1 MRDKNVFAIAL
12 LNCLWP
18 DGHINQTRAWRE
30 IRVLGKF
37 LSGLLLVLLLFVA
50 ISCAP
55 IVWMHSYVV
64 PIPLVVKIFAV
75 FDINEEAW
83 EANVFEGRAGKVR
96 EEYETWRK
104 EREMSE
110 QMALFWQKSLWNSW
124 LMLSAFGLYVFLSF
138 YWLVHKFSRELFRRY
153 KKGVLLRQGIYAS
166 RDGHY
171 TSDEG

>member
-1 MRDKNVFAIAL
+1 MRDKNVFAVAL

-30 IRVLGKF
+30 IRVLVKF
-37 LSGLLLVLLLFVA
+37 LSSLLLVLLLFVG

-55 IVWMHSYVV
+55 IVWIHSYVV
-64 PIPLVVKIFAV
+64 PIPLVIKIFAV

-83 EANVFEGRAGKVR
+83 EANVFEGRAGEVR
-96 EEYETWRK
+96 EEYENWRK
-104 EREMSE
+104 KRGMSD
-110 QMALFWQKSLWNSW
+110 QLALFWQKSLWNSW
-124 LMLSAFGLYVFLSF
+124 LILFAFGLYVFLSF
-138 YWLVHKFSRELFRRY
+138 YCLVHKFSHELFRRY

-171 TSDEG
+171 VRD

>member
-30 IRVLGKF
+30 IRVLVKF
-37 LSGLLLVLLLFVA
+37 LSSLLLILVLFIG

-55 IVWMHSYVV
+55 VVWIHSYVV
-64 PIPLVVKIFAV
+64 PIPLVIKIFAV

-83 EANVFEGRAGKVR
+83 EANVFEGRGGKVR

-104 EREMSE
+104 KRGMSD
-110 QMALFWQKSLWNSW
+110 QMAFFWQKSLWNSW
-124 LMLSAFGLYVFLSF
+124 LILFAFGLYVFLSF
-138 YWLVHKFSRELFRRY
+138 YCLVHKFSHELFRRY
-153 KKGVLLRQGIYAS
+153 KKGVLLRKGIYAS

-171 TSDEG
+171 ARDEG

>member
-1 MRDKNVFAIAL
+1 MSDENIFFSAL

-18 DGHINQTRAWRE
+18 DGGINLTRAWRE
-30 IRVLGKF
+30 FRVLVKLVSSLF
-37 LSGLLLVLLLFVA
+37 LILFLFFA
-50 ISCAP
+50 ISAAP
-55 IVWMHSYVV
+55 VVWVHSYIV
-64 PIPLVVKIFAV
+64 PIPIVMKIFSV
-75 FDINEEAW
+75 FDVNEETW

-124 LMLSAFGLYVFLSF
+124 LILFAFGLYVFLSF
-138 YWLVHKFSRELFRRY
+138 YWLVRKFSFELFRRY
-153 KKGVLLRQGIYAS
+153 KKGVLLREGIYTS

-171 TSDEG
+171 ARDEG

>member
-30 IRVLGKF
+30 IRVLVKF
-37 LSGLLLVLLLFVA
+37 LSSLLLVLVLFIG

-55 IVWMHSYVV
+55 VVWIHSYVV
-64 PIPLVVKIFAV
+64 PIPLVIKIFAV

-83 EANVFEGRAGKVR
+83 EANVFEGRAGEVR

-104 EREMSE
+104 KRGMSD
-110 QMALFWQKSLWNSW
+110 QMAFFWQKSLWNSW
-124 LMLSAFGLYVFLSF
+124 LILFAFGLYVFLSF
-138 YWLVHKFSRELFRRY
+138 YCLVHKFSHELFRRY

-171 TSDEG
+171 VRDYG

>member
-1 MRDKNVFAIAL
+1 MRGKNVFAIAL

-18 DGHINQTRAWRE
+18 DGRINQARAWRE
-30 IRVLGKF
+30 IRVLVKF
-37 LSGLLLVLLLFVA
+37 LSGLLLVLLLFVG
-50 ISCAP
+50 ISAAP

-64 PIPLVVKIFAV
+64 PIPLVIKIFGV

-83 EANVFEGRAGKVR
+83 EANVFEGRAGKVQK
-96 EEYETWRK
+96 EYETWRK

-124 LMLSAFGLYVFLSF
+124 LILFAFGLYVFLSF
-138 YWLVHKFSRELFRRY
+138 YCLVHKFCFELFRRY
-153 KKGVLLRQGIYAS
+153 KKGVILREGIYAS

-171 TSDEG
+171 AKD

>member
-30 IRVLGKF
+30 IRVLVKF
-37 LSGLLLVLLLFVA
+37 LSSLLLVLVLFIG

-55 IVWMHSYVV
+55 VVWIHSYVV
-64 PIPLVVKIFAV
+64 PIPLVIKIFAV

-83 EANVFEGRAGKVR
+83 EANVFEGRAGEVR

-104 EREMSE
+104 NRGMSD
-110 QMALFWQKSLWNSW
+110 QMAFFWQKSLWNSW
-124 LMLSAFGLYVFLSF
+124 LILFAFGLYVFLSF
-138 YWLVHKFSRELFRRY
+138 YCLVHKFSHELFRRY

-171 TSDEG
+171 VRDYG